1 MTRKISIPLVAI
13 AATAAFIGC
22 GSSGGSSS
30 SSSTALRIPKQKVKI
45 ANYHPSINPSDFSTP
60 VTNPYLPFIPGTTH
74 QYKGTRDGV
83 PTTTNVKV
91 TNGSKTI
98 LGVKTVVVSDIVTQS
113 NSLVEKTTDWYAQ
126 DKAGNVWYFGED
138 TAEYANGV
146 VTSTHGTWEAG
157 VDNAQPGIVMKAN
170 PTPGP
175 AYREE
180 YRPGQAEDMA
190 RVLSNSATLT
200 IPKGTFHN
208 VVETFNTDPLDPS
221 KLEHK
226 WFAKGLG
233 MIKADRHSGGHI
245 EHTHLVK

>member
-1 MTRKISIPLVAI
+1 MTRKISIPIVATVAAALV
-13 AATAAFIGC
+13 GC
-22 GSSGGSSS
+22 GSSGSSSS
-30 SSSTALRIPKQKVKI
+30 SSSTALKIPKQKVKV
-45 ANYHPSINPSDFSTP
+45 ANYHPNINPADFHTP

-83 PTTTNVKV
+83 PTSTSVKV

-113 NSLVEKTTDWYAQ
+113 HSLVEKTTDWYAQ

-138 TAEYANGV
+138 TAEYANGT
-146 VTSTHGTWEAG
+146 VTSTAGTWEAG

-190 RVLSNSATLT
+190 KVLTNTATIT

-208 VVETFNTDPLDPS
+208 LVETFNTDPLDPS

-226 WFAKGLG
+226 WYAKGIG
-233 MIKADRHSGGHI
+233 PVKAIRHSGGHNEI
-245 EHTHLVK
+245 SELVK